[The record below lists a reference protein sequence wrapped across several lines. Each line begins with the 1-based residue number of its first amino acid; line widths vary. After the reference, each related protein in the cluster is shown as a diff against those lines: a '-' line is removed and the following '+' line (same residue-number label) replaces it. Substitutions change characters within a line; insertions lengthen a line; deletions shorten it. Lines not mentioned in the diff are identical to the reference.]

1 MDLMLFDLDL
11 EQNNRHRMKSNGDE
25 QTPCAPPPSPNLR
38 RKGISVPMLPLSKL
52 FHSCED
58 LINRTSKIS
67 IGTKSPL
74 HSKRKTSDRDDMD
87 TDSSCS
93 SSGSSPGSSSP
104 DLSYGKR
111 SRTSL
116 DFDSLS
122 TVYCLSRSNSSSSS
136 CSSSSSRSSRPN
148 L

>member
-1 MDLMLFDLDL
+1 MLFDLDL
-11 EQNNRHRMKSNGDE
+11 EQSNRRSKSPGDG
-25 QTPCAPPPSPNLR
+25 QTPCAPPPSPNFGSR
-38 RKGISVPMLPLSKL
+38 RKAIPVPMLPLSKL

-74 HSKRKTSDRDDMD
+74 HSKRKTSDMD
-87 TDSSCS
+87 TDSCS

-104 DLSYGKR
+104 DLSCSVGKR
-111 SRTSL
+111 SRSSL
-116 DFDSLS
+116 DFDSYS
-122 TVYCLSRSNSSSSS
+122 FSVCLSNT
-136 CSSSSSRSSRPN
+136 SSRPD

>member
-1 MDLMLFDLDL
+1 MLFDLDL
-11 EQNNRHRMKSNGDE
+11 EQNHRRSKSPGGDE
-25 QTPCAPPPSPNLR
+25 PTPCAPPPSPNIGSR
-38 RKGISVPMLPLSKL
+38 RKVLSAPMLPLSKL

-74 HSKRKTSDRDDMD
+74 HSKRKTSEMYSDG
-87 TDSSCS
+87 CS

-104 DLSYGKR
+104 DLSHGKR
-111 SRTSL
+111 SRSSL
-116 DFDSLS
+116 DFDRISF
-122 TVYCLSRSNSSSSS
+122 CLSNSAP
-136 CSSSSSRSSRPN
+136 RPN